1 LDIFTLFDLL
11 SHSQFLASIFAL
23 LARAIDVEPY
33 LFRDHLQPRRENV
46 PGQRLEAELCAP
58 EANFIKASFFFAI
71 ITPAKTL
78 PRLSLARNFC
88 FAENLHKRQLS
99 TVALLVWLK

>member
-11 SHSQFLASIFAL
+11 SHSQFLASIFDQ
-23 LARAIDVEPY
+23 LARSIDVEPY

-58 EANFIKASFFFAI
+58 EANFIKACFFAI

-78 PRLSLARNFC
+78 TRLSLARNFC